1 MNDCGSAEIRDQ
13 LPDLLHERLDEAA
26 RALVIAHLS
35 TCIDCDEELRLL
47 RDVLGMMESRTPRI
61 DLTTIVSALPKPPIA
76 AASIAVTPNAATSNV
91 ISIASRRRRWSD
103 WRVAA
108 AVTLLVA
115 GGSSAVLLNRNAP
128 QSRVVATA
136 PAATPSE
143 AAASAGSASTSAGQS
158 VTGTPTVAD
167 AAAASTNGSAEAS
180 TPGTMAAADDP
191 AVAADLGNGNRLGD
205 LSEQQLQTL
214 LNEIDKLPAV
224 PVTDPDP
231 VSLRVNA
238 RPTSFDGT

>member
-61 DLTTIVSALPKPPIA
+61 DLTTIVNALPKPPIA
-76 AASIAVTPNAATSNV
+76 AASIAVTPNDATSNV

-115 GGSSAVLLNRNAP
+115 GGSSAVLLNRNAQ
-128 QSRVVATA
+128 QSRVATA
-136 PAATPSE
+136 PAATPSA
-143 AAASAGSASTSAGQS
+143 AAASPGSASTSAGQS
-158 VTGTPTVAD
+158 VAGTPTVAD